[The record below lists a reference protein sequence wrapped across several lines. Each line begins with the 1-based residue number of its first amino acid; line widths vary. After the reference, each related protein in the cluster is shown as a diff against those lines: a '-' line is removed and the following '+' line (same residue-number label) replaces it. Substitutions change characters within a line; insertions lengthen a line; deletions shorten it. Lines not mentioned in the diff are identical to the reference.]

1 VVVNSTVGW
10 VSGYGPSL
18 NVPEMIRIRKDERKA
33 LSRLLEVLPYRWLKA
48 SDFVHEAIREKLHRE
63 GKRYSGP

>member
-1 VVVNSTVGW
+1 
-10 VSGYGPSL
+10 
-18 NVPEMIRIRKDERKA
+18 MIRIRKDERKA
-33 LSRLLEVLPYRWLKA
+33 LSRLPRGQAIRWLKA

>member
-1 VVVNSTVGW
+1 M
-10 VSGYGPSL
+10 

-48 SDFVHEAIREKLHRE
+48 TDFIHEAIREKLHRE
-63 GKRYSGP
+63 RKRYSGP